1 VAERLHD
8 TVTTCL
14 LAGGEG
20 RRVNGQDK
28 GLLMHEGRP
37 LADWVLQQ
45 VAPQSGSVLIS
56 ANRHIEVY
64 TQLHRPWAQ
73 VGDDSKV
80 VWPDDADLPPH
91 SGPLAGIITLLRRV
105 QSDWAMVVP
114 CDTPHLP
121 GDLVARLLSQA
132 QDAKADIVVPQTQKP
147 GEAPRLHWVCALVN
161 KRVCPETQALFVQGE
176 RKVGNW
182 VRSQN
187 WSSVSFADD
196 AAFTNM
202 NTLETLHGR
211 A

>member
-1 VAERLHD
+1 MVDSPHAL
-8 TVTTCL
+8 VTTCL

-20 RRVNGQDK
+20 RRMNGQDK

-56 ANRHIEVY
+56 ANRHLDAY
-64 TQLHRPWAQ
+64 QQRHRAWAHP
-73 VGDDSKV
+73 GDDARV
-80 VWPDDADLPPH
+80 VWPDDTDLPPH

-105 QSDWAMVVP
+105 RSDWAMVVP

-121 GDLVARLLSQA
+121 ADLVARLLGQARQA
-132 QDAKADIVVPQTQKP
+132 QADIVVPQTQKP
-147 GEAPRLHWVCALVN
+147 GEAPRLHWVCALVH
-161 KRVCPETQALFVQGE
+161 KRVCPETHALFVQGE

-187 WSSVSFADD
+187 WSSVSFSDD

-202 NTLETLHGR
+202 NTPETLHGR
-211 A
+211 G

>member
-1 VAERLHD
+1 MAEHPHVA
-8 TVTTCL
+8 VTTCL

-28 GLLMHEGRP
+28 GLLTYDGRP
-37 LADWVLQQ
+37 LAAWALHQL
-45 VAPQSGSVLIS
+45 AHQSDGFLIS
-56 ANRHIEVY
+56 ANRHLDAY
-64 TQLHRPWAQ
+64 RQLHQPWAMSE
-73 VGDDSKV
+73 DDANV
-80 VWPDDADLPPH
+80 VWPDDPDLPAH

-105 QSDWAMVVP
+105 RSDWAMVVP

-121 GDLVARLLSQA
+121 GDLVARLIQEA
-132 QDAKADIVVPQTQKP
+132 QRTQADIVIPQTQSP
-147 GEAPRLHWVCALVN
+147 GEQPRLHWVCALVH
-161 KRVCPETQALFVQGE
+161 KRVCPETHALFVQGE